1 MASKKHGFKT
11 VLHIW
16 LILIT
21 IIRLLYMTILHA
33 SVIHVHLFNLKSCA
47 PSLLTLTHV
56 LQHPKLKDISSPP
69 ANIFSVIWWV
79 SLYLSILQNIYLKIG
94 GCTKFEVFHPPFNFD
109 PCCVLQQNS
118 SLSHVLQHQKLK
130 DISPPLE
137 IFFSVIWF
145 SVYSILHIYL
155 NGRVHEIWSRAPS
168 L

>member
-1 MASKKHGFKT
+1 M
-11 VLHIW
+11 
-16 LILIT
+16 
-21 IIRLLYMTILHA
+21 
-33 SVIHVHLFNLKSCA
+33 IHVQLQIFCTLPFN
-47 PSLLTLTHV
+47 TLTHV
-56 LQHPKLKDISSPP
+56 LQHPKLKDISSPPP

-79 SLYLSILQNIYLKIG
+79 SLYLSILQNIYLKMG